1 MKFEN
6 FMNRRETEL
15 SAAKSALN
23 YLFYSGLDVMDM
35 TVQDVLK
42 NIPEAKIP
50 EGTNP
55 VRFAAIVLHLAKYK

>member
-15 SAAKSALN
+15 NAAKSALN
-23 YLFYSGLDVMDM
+23 YLFYSGLDVTDM
-35 TVQDVLK
+35 SVEEILK
-42 NIPEAKIP
+42 NIPSAKIP

>member
-42 NIPEAKIP
+42 NIPQLQK
-50 EGTNP
+50 
-55 VRFAAIVLHLAKYK
+55 LL